1 MNNSEQLF
9 KSIYDIDAKFKNI
22 EYIDNK
28 TNTSTGY
35 LVNLKDYEEYTN
47 KNKLPGINNNNGK
60 KLHQIQFKTSSYLI
74 NMILNGN
81 KYIIIGPEIWNTI
94 PPSEKEIE
102 SPIFYSKNISHIFIK
117 LEDNIT
123 LQFSNFN
130 NNNILDNNSYYK
142 SDNPNYKSYYD
153 IDKIYEN
160 IIKYNNYENKF
171 SNDLKNSNKKLY
183 KGYFLDKIWFDEWNN
198 YTNYDYIKT
207 NFLQAYID
215 KKSIIDNIILHME
228 KNKPKLNPMK
238 LIDFKSKEEIIN
250 YLKNNSLVLLD
261 NTLIS
266 SFANSPFDSKT
277 YKFYLYNNNIEF
289 ESNKEIFFTV
299 SSTNNIISLNNNYQ
313 TNINNNSNNN
323 NDLFHLKILTKLYYF
338 QKDLNKIIDLPYRL
352 IQQDNNDIFILN
364 KNILDKYKIFF
375 DYNTLR
381 ECLIK
386 IEINYNNFENEYLK
400 IVNSIKQSK
409 AEYLNNFNNCEK
421 TFSSNFSFNGNIT
434 NFNIVKYNETLQLY
448 FVENFE
454 FVNEDIFKFFTQK
467 TNFKN
472 NEQIIT
478 SKYIIGDGRI
488 FLVFNYNNQNFYEIG
503 TIDKL
508 TNNFI
513 IEYLIKDANQLYK
526 DIIFNNFKNY
536 GINYIIQNVFLKAN
550 NNNIIFGN
558 SLVGYFFKMPKQN
571 PDTRVSVNINSSPK
585 NNEYQELIINIF
597 SFLLPLY
604 SFESDLQN
612 KKMEQKNLNNN
623 STYINNCNLEQCHLI
638 NGTVFSNLKKIIS
651 YQEFINIINKYGL
664 KSSPIDDKFL
674 NKMKIEK
681 YYDIISS
688 KIKDINDKNL
698 FKIDTA
704 SFPDNKNANCAFYP
718 INFNILNMDLYQKLI
733 KFLKRMNHLII

>member
-1 MNNSEQLF
+1 
-9 KSIYDIDAKFKNI
+9 
-22 EYIDNK
+22 
-28 TNTSTGY
+28 
-35 LVNLKDYEEYTN
+35 
-47 KNKLPGINNNNGK
+47 
-60 KLHQIQFKTSSYLI
+60 
-74 NMILNGN
+74 
-81 KYIIIGPEIWNTI
+81 
-94 PPSEKEIE
+94 
-102 SPIFYSKNISHIFIK
+102 
-117 LEDNIT
+117 
-123 LQFSNFN
+123 
-130 NNNILDNNSYYK
+130 
-142 SDNPNYKSYYD
+142 
-153 IDKIYEN
+153 
-160 IIKYNNYENKF
+160 
-171 SNDLKNSNKKLY
+171 
-183 KGYFLDKIWFDEWNN
+183 
-198 YTNYDYIKT
+198 
-207 NFLQAYID
+207 
-215 KKSIIDNIILHME
+215 ME

-733 KFLKRMNHLII
+733 KIFKENESFNNLDIFLFKFYQRKILLTATQNQNNIIYHKNSKNPNLIQAKIVFPE